1 MHIHPPHITAS
12 ETEVI
17 LTARINVDTP
27 LEDLPQHLSFRF
39 PAAYR
44 PHINPRGDAWV
55 TAMLP
60 LAMHLGEDIHYPG
73 ALSERLFY
81 GLGELVKIFS
91 TWLPEVFHPIRIHPA
106 RLEPST
112 TRPGSATLAAF
123 SGGVDSSYVVF
134 NHLPPRQE
142 IPALQVTH
150 CVFIHGFDIPLQET
164 AEYDAWQ
171 AIFGETLSGL
181 GIELIAARTN
191 AQYFTTGRVRWEY
204 AHGCALAAVGLML
217 EPFCKQYL
225 IASSWQ
231 LTRLK
236 PWGSSIVT
244 DHWFSTETMAVRH
257 SGVEAGR
264 FAKVETVKNWPPL
277 RSMLR
282 VCVDYPRRSPG
293 KNCSCCEKCRRTL
306 AMLAVLEAE
315 GSFQTFIRPPH
326 LRDVLNWV
334 PSYRIYVPDMLRYCW
349 QQGKL
354 RAVPLLILA
363 QARYLLHQAVRSLV
377 PAWLFRRLKAKLY
390 PLSEN
395 PFTVRHLPLDWH

>member
-1 MHIHPPHITAS
+1 MHIHPPHVTAS

-17 LTARINVDTP
+17 LSARINVDTP

-55 TAMLP
+55 AAMLP

-91 TWLPEVFHPIRIHPA
+91 TWLPEVFHPIRIHPE

-164 AEYDAWQ
+164 AEYEAWQ
-171 AIFGETLSGL
+171 AIFGETLAGL
-181 GIELIAARTN
+181 GIA
-191 AQYFTTGRVRWEY
+191 
-204 AHGCALAAVGLML
+204 L

-225 IASSWQ
+225 IASSWI
-231 LTRLK
+231 LTMLR

-257 SGVEAGR
+257 SGTEAKR
-264 FAKVETVKNWPPL
+264 FEELRAMADWTPL
-277 RSMLR
+277 HSMLR

-293 KNCSCCEKCRRTL
+293 KNCSHCEKCRRTL
-306 AMLAVLEAE
+306 AMLAVLEAK
-315 GSFQTFIRPPH
+315 GAFQTFTRLP
-326 LRDVLNWV
+326 RLNEIHAWV
-334 PSYRIYVPDMLRYCW
+334 PTYSMYVPDMLRYCW
-349 QQGKL
+349 KQRKL

-363 QARYLLHQAVRSLV
+363 QARYLLHQAVRRMV